1 MFARLL
7 IFVGIAETA
16 VGRRR
21 EAVEFDPAVGEQAEG
36 AEFHR
41 LADPRAI
48 GKVDRN
54 LPIAVALGADGGV
67 ADTVGADIAG
77 ADAELGRAERRGAEL
92 AIQQHRIARANFG
105 AEAAGGTVAAVGG
118 RADRKSTRLNSSHY
132 C

>member
-7 IFVGIAETA
+7 ICVGIAETA

-48 GKVDRN
+48 GKVYRN
-54 LPIAVALGADGGV
+54 LPIAVVLGADGGV
-67 ADTVGADIAG
+67 ADTD
-77 ADAELGRAERRGAEL
+77 GAEL
-92 AIQQHRIARANFG
+92 AGANADLDRAERSG
-105 AEAAGGTVAAVGG
+105 SRSEERRVGQERCGWG
-118 RADRKSTRLNSSHY
+118 RFRRWTTHS
-132 C
+132 